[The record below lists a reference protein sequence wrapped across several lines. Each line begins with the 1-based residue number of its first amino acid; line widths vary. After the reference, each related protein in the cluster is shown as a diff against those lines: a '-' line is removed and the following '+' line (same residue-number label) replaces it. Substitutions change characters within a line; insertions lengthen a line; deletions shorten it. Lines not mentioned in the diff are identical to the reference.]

1 MGNGKEN
8 DKERER
14 EREGKKERESSVK
27 RKYSSTVSREQL
39 LYNTMFH
46 KP

>member
-14 EREGKKERESSVK
+14 NKERESSVK

-46 KP
+46 TP